1 MQQYQINLKKGR
13 QEWLAR
19 MGAGAAVPPSVTAY
33 GTGWDIAAKDA
44 ITYLLYQRVLHDVVP
59 PDNSGVNYPVCRVFI
74 RPEGF
79 ESPVRGSP
87 TLADY
92 TAGVRAQIC
101 YYLTN
106 SSAAT
111 AQPAVAQVSPSTI
124 VDLVR
129 NTFSLTIRDAA
140 DVFRVSRPTIYQW
153 LKLDSI
159 DLIRSS
165 ADRDRL
171 KRLYAIAMAWTSRPK
186 LSGRW
191 YQLVLPSGQT
201 VLDILKGENLDSQE
215 FSRFHTLLAQQSSL
229 LQGQEHLRAKSAME
243 GLREG
248 FAAMERDRPPRKQG
262 EES

>member
-44 ITYLLYQRVLHDVVP
+44 ITYLLYQRVLQDVVP

-111 AQPAVAQVSPSTI
+111 AMSG
-124 VDLVR
+124 LLWR
-129 NTFSLTIRDAA
+129 HCRAA
-140 DVFRVSRPTIYQW
+140 ATPEEPQ
-153 LKLDSI
+153 
-159 DLIRSS
+159 
-165 ADRDRL
+165 
-171 KRLYAIAMAWTSRPK
+171 
-186 LSGRW
+186 
-191 YQLVLPSGQT
+191 
-201 VLDILKGENLDSQE
+201 
-215 FSRFHTLLAQQSSL
+215 
-229 LQGQEHLRAKSAME
+229 
-243 GLREG
+243 
-248 FAAMERDRPPRKQG
+248 QG
-262 EES
+262 EPRRCGLV